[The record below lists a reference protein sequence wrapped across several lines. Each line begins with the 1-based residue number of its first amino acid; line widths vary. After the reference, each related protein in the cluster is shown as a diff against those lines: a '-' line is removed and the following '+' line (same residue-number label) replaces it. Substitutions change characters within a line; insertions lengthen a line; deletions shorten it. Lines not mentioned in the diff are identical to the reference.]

1 MENKELKIIGT
12 DIAKKEAEETS
23 FQTIS
28 NEQLEEVIKVLHPEK
43 TEGEETPEHF
53 PYAVLNKEG
62 HMEKGA
68 AVVAV
73 DNNGMTSIVG
83 APKEGNVSFTDIID
97 GTDEEKL
104 GTMTKEVSD
113 GLTSMGLS
121 EEDAMTLYTLILKH
135 KKGEKFNIYK
145 ELPDS
150 IKEMVHGIAISKNPK
165 VLTDVSKGI
174 LEFFS
179 NQLNIEQEFIDLQD
193 SIKRELDMPGMVD
206 MYAEHLVK
214 SMEDDLLAKADAIE
228 ATHPD
233 KANELRRISN
243 AYTRTYR
250 FDTLHLELDSNPKI
264 VKKINKDIK
273 KFARHCREFNFK
285 YQDSKF
291 KINSITLLEGTIIR
305 QTGCTK
311 EEAQKFILLFTNICR
326 DMKSDN
332 LIEHT
337 FMYYTIKNILAI
349 DHIQKDSEFKDIII
363 KGIKDII
370 EKINKLEGEICNA

>member
-1 MENKELKIIGT
+1 MENKEL
-12 DIAKKEAEETS
+12 ETT

-28 NEQLEEVIKVLHPEK
+28 NEELEEVVKVLHPEK
-43 TEGEETPEHF
+43 MEEEIPEHF

-62 HMEKGA
+62 SIEKGA

-73 DNNGMTSIVG
+73 DENGMVNIVG
-83 APKEGNVSFTDIID
+83 APKEGNISFTDIID
-97 GTDEEKL
+97 QVDEEKL
-104 GTMTKEVSD
+104 LTMNKEISD
-113 GLTSMGLS
+113 GLISMGLS
-121 EEDAMTLYTLILKH
+121 EDDAMVLYTLIIKY
-135 KKGEKFNIYK
+135 KNGEKFNIYK
-145 ELPDS
+145 ELPNS
-150 IKEMVHGIAISKNPK
+150 VREMVHSIAMSKNPK

-193 SIKRELDMPGMVD
+193 SIKRELNMPGMVD

-214 SMEDDLLAKADAIE
+214 SMEDDLLAKADSIE
-228 ATHPD
+228 STHPD

-243 AYTRTYR
+243 TFTRTYR

-273 KFARHCREFNFK
+273 KFNKHCREFNFK
-285 YQDSKF
+285 YQNSKF
-291 KINSITLLEGTIIR
+291 KINSVTLLEGTIIR
-305 QTGCTK
+305 QTGCT
-311 EEAQKFILLFTNICR
+311 EDEAKKFILLFTNICR

-349 DHIQKDSEFKDIII
+349 DHIEKDNEFKDKII
-363 KGIKDII
+363 KGIKEVI
-370 EKINKLEGEICNA
+370 EKINKIEGENI